1 MLIKKTKPMIRGM
14 TLLLAALASLTTT
27 TTPPARAQQY
37 QQPPANPAAD
47 LAALRQEVALASE
60 NIRTLASR
68 VEQLETENARLRQ
81 QITNSGQSYASTS
94 YVNESINET
103 SRLLK
108 AAIAQSKSDTLQQV
122 GNQMEK
128 LARETNAAIDSI
140 AKSVNTART
149 TPPNVNPP
157 TFNPDFPKEGI
168 EYTVQRGDTI
178 SSIAAK
184 TGARAKDIMNA
195 NRITDPTKIQ
205 VGQKLFIPGG
215 N

>member
-1 MLIKKTKPMIRGM
+1 MLKKTKSVIRGAG
-14 TLLLAALASLTTT
+14 LLLAAVAGLSV
-27 TTPPARAQQY
+27 ARAQY
-37 QQPPANPAAD
+37 QQPANPAAD

-60 NIRTLASR
+60 NIRTLTSR
-68 VEQLETENARLRQ
+68 VEQLESENARLRQ
-81 QITNSGQSYASTS
+81 QITSSGQSYASTS

-122 GNQMEK
+122 GTQMEK

-140 AKSVNTART
+140 AKSVNSRPA
-149 TPPNVNPP
+149 PPVSPP
-157 TFNPDFPKEGI
+157 PKFTNDFPPEGI
-168 EYTVQRGDTI
+168 EYVVQRGDTL

-184 TGARAKDIMNA
+184 TGGKTKDIINA
-195 NRITDPTKIQ
+195 NRIADPTKLQ

>member
-1 MLIKKTKPMIRGM
+1 MLKKTKSVIRGAG
-14 TLLLAALASLTTT
+14 LLLAAVAGLSV
-27 TTPPARAQQY
+27 ARAQY
-37 QQPPANPAAD
+37 QQPANPAAD

-60 NIRTLASR
+60 NIRTLTSR
-68 VEQLETENARLRQ
+68 VEQLESENARLRQ
-81 QITNSGQSYASTS
+81 QITSSGQSYASTS
-94 YVNESINET
+94 YVNESVNET

-122 GNQMEK
+122 GTQMEK

-140 AKSVNTART
+140 AKSVNSR
-149 TPPNVNPP
+149 PPPVSSPP
-157 TFNPDFPKEGI
+157 QFDPNFPKEGI
-168 EYTVQRGDTI
+168 EYVVQRGDTL

-184 TGARAKDIMNA
+184 TGGKTKDIINA
-195 NRITDPTKIQ
+195 NRIADPTKLQ